1 MKQMAAVAA
10 GSKRSWMLLKS
21 HSTAGLAVAAAA
33 DSMMEQCT
41 RTGHTEPRWCRH
53 LVGAAAGVAGVAAG
67 ASAAAS
73 KSGQ

>member
-21 HSTAGLAVAAAA
+21 HSTAGLAVAAA